1 MSTIM
6 RPSRNNNSI
15 EAIVMELLRRTAV
28 FALAALS
35 AATYAQNDV
44 GPGEKLVYQ
53 CDFDENIGS
62 GFTVDP
68 YKQGAKLSNE
78 DRYRGVYSLCC
89 QGNQEYYQY
98 FGRIGKLPL
107 EPGRTYRLRL
117 WSKVSDR
124 PLVIIHIFFHN
135 RGNLTSPPRGASM
148 KIPGS
153 KEWRRN
159 DLVFTVPSDL
169 KGGELRFR
177 FCTASPE
184 AVGYFD
190 DLSLVLLPPGL
201 KAAYQCRS
209 REQVVKVEVNV
220 ADFLAKEPLATIRV
234 GVGFQSKKTGKVLAR
249 REVRGLEAMVSEIP
263 CPIDDLPA
271 GAYEIVV
278 TALTGDGKEL
288 DSCRLDF
295 SVFRDPEWAGN
306 QIGVLAPDA
315 DAPRPWPNLR
325 VAGQVVACW
334 GRRYE
339 LGAGGLP
346 RQIVALD
353 EGILAKPVAIDAQLD
368 GRAVTDFVLK
378 PERSTK
384 LEATFGAAAQTRS
397 ATVDARTKIEYDG
410 MLKYTLTIAPKA
422 AGKARLDR
430 LTLDIPLKPQAAR
443 LLQRVLTKVSW
454 EGGLAADLT
463 ACESWKLDHFCP
475 HIWVGTED
483 RGVAWFAESDQGWHV
498 EKHPR
503 FQVVKREDA
512 VIFRVNMI
520 DTPVQL
526 DAPREYVFGLQ
537 ATPTRP
543 AHPHWGDVCFRTRT
557 VKTNTDVTWS
567 NASYDKYYGFPLAA
581 DDPTGF
587 KRLRASGKYPLR
599 LIYLRNCYEGVPE
612 FKYYEDRWRTEG
624 TVYSLKAAGFDK
636 RLFPIDHTDPLW
648 ENFIV
653 QRIYEWIRRWNI
665 NGMYHDCFGPYRKD
679 GALQIFAFRE
689 LAKRVYVM
697 HRRLCPE
704 ALTIVF
710 AQPLAPLISF
720 SDAILSGEMYRH
732 PLAKHGYY
740 PAFMDLA
747 TFRAENVINL
757 GPSRMILPQYKV
769 AYQTSAEHA
778 VHAMG
783 MFLLHDLTVY
793 ASWFNMD
800 VYDDIETRR
809 VRFGR
814 RDATFVPYWKPGG
827 RIETG
832 NPGLK
837 VSYYEKPSG
846 LFAVVANVT
855 DEGIS
860 AQLTIDP
867 RDLKVAVP
875 PSVSVY
881 DALARKETKSRLAE
895 GGTMA
900 IRVERY
906 SMVLVMVR

>member
-1 MSTIM
+1 MK
-6 RPSRNNNSI
+6 RP
-15 EAIVMELLRRTAV
+15 RRSA
-28 FALAALS
+28 FLALVALT
-35 AATYAQNDV
+35 AATHAQNDV
-44 GPGEKLVYQ
+44 GPGETLVYQ

-89 QGNQEYYQY
+89 RGNQEYYQY

-148 KIPGS
+148 KISGS

-159 DLVFTVPSDL
+159 DLVFTVPPDL

-177 FCTASPE
+177 FCTVATDV
-184 AVGYFD
+184 VGYFD
-190 DLSLVLLPPGL
+190 DLSLVLLAPGL
-201 KAAYQCRS
+201 KAAYQCS
-209 REQVVKVEVNV
+209 SKEQIVKVEVNV
-220 ADFLAKEPLATIRV
+220 ADFLAEESLATIRV
-234 GVGFQSKKTGKVLAR
+234 AAGFQSKTTGKILVR
-249 REVRGLEAMVSEIP
+249 REVQGPKAMVSEIP
-263 CPIDDLPA
+263 CPIDRLPA
-271 GAYEIVV
+271 GPYEIVV
-278 TALTGDGKEL
+278 TALTGDGKKL
-288 DSCRLDF
+288 GTRRLDF
-295 SVFRDPEWAGN
+295 SVFRDPDWAGN
-306 QIGVLAPDA
+306 QLGRLAPDA
-315 DAPRPWPNLR
+315 DAPPPWPNLR
-325 VAGQVVACW
+325 VQGQTVECW

-339 LGAGGLP
+339 LGSNGLP

-353 EGILAKPVAIDAQLD
+353 RGILARPVAIDLQVEGQAATDFTLKP
-368 GRAVTDFVLK
+368 GRASKLK
-378 PERSTK
+378 ASF
-384 LEATFGAAAQTRS
+384 EAAGQTRA
-397 ATVDARTKIEYDG
+397 ATVSVQTEIEFDG
-410 MLKYTLTIAPKA
+410 MLKCTLAIAPKA
-422 AGKARLDR
+422 PGKTRLDK
-430 LTLDIPLKPQAAR
+430 LTLDIALLPQAAR

-463 ACESWKLDHFCP
+463 KCDAWKLDQFCP
-475 HIWVGTED
+475 HIWVGTER
-483 RGVAWFAESDQGWHV
+483 RGVAWFAESDKGWQV
-498 EKHPR
+498 ENHPR
-503 FQVVKREDA
+503 FQVVKRDDA

-520 DTPVQL
+520 DTPVPL
-526 DAPREYVFGLQ
+526 DARREYVFGLQ

-543 AHPHWGDVCFRTRT
+543 AHPRWGDVCFRTKS
-557 VKTNTDVTWS
+557 VKTNTDVIWS
-567 NASYDKYYGFPLAA
+567 NASYDKYYGFPRAA

-587 KRLRASGKYPLR
+587 KILLAQADYPLR

-612 FKYYEDRWRTEG
+612 FKYYEDRWRTDG

-636 RLFPIDHTDPLW
+636 RHFPIDHTDPLW
-648 ENFIV
+648 EDFIV
-653 QRIYEWIRRWNI
+653 QRIHEWVRRWDI
-665 NGMYHDCFGPYRKD
+665 NGMYHDCFGPCTKD

-697 HRRLCPE
+697 HRQLCPD

-747 TFRAENVINL
+747 TFRAENVIGL
-757 GPSRMILPQYKV
+757 GPARMILPQYKI
-769 AYQTSAEHA
+769 AYQNSAEHA

-783 MFLLHDLTVY
+783 IFLLHDLTVY

-814 RDATFVPYWKPGG
+814 RDATFVPYWKLGG
-827 RIETG
+827 RIATS
-832 NPGLK
+832 NPALK
-837 VSYYEKPSG
+837 VSYYEKPNG
-846 LFAVVANVT
+846 LFAIVANVT
-855 DEGIS
+855 NEDVS
-860 AQLTIDP
+860 AQLRIDL
-867 RDLKVAVP
+867 RDLKVAAP
-875 PSVSVY
+875 PSISIY
-881 DALARKETKSRLAE
+881 DALAKKEMGVRLTE
-895 GGTMA
+895 DGTME
-900 IRVERY
+900 IGVKRY
-906 SMVLVMVR
+906 SMALVEVR